1 MRILLIG
8 CEVIIRELCD
18 AVARSPH
25 VVDARFLSKGLHDRG
40 ARVMRAGVQ
49 AAIDEAEA
57 DARKYDAIALGY
69 GLCGNG
75 LAGLEARSVPLVL
88 PRAHDCI
95 TLLMG
100 SRIEFERYFQD
111 HPGVYYR
118 STGWVERG
126 TDLEPLARTQ
136 TGMGYTLDALIER
149 YGEDNGRF
157 LYDEL
162 TRYQQAYTQLT
173 FIETGIEP
181 DGRGEA
187 EARVEATE
195 KGWRFEKV
203 RGDLGLFRGLL
214 AGDWDEASFLVV
226 PPGHRIVARADQG
239 IVAAE
244 FPPASP
250 PGAD

>member
-18 AVARSPH
+18 AVTRSPH
-25 VVDARFLSKGLHDRG
+25 VVDARFLSKGLHDLG
-40 ARVMRAGVQ
+40 ARAMREGLQ
-49 AAIDEAEA
+49 AAIDEVEA
-57 DARKYDAIALGY
+57 RADKYDAIALGY

-75 LAGLEARSVPLVL
+75 LAGVEARSIPLVL

-100 SRIEFERYFQD
+100 SRTGFETYFQD

-126 TDLEPLARTQ
+126 ADLLPLARTQ
-136 TGMGYTLDALIER
+136 TGMGYTLDALIDR
-149 YGEDNGRF
+149 YGEDNGTF
-157 LYDEL
+157 LYEEL
-162 TRYQQAYTQLT
+162 TRYHQTYQQLT

-181 DGRGEA
+181 DDRFENEARA
-187 EARVEATE
+187 EAAD
-195 KGWRFEKV
+195 KGWKFEKV

-214 AGDWDEASFLVV
+214 SGDWDDASFLVV
-226 PPGHRIVARADQG
+226 PPGHRIVARPEQG
-239 IVAAE
+239 IIAAE
-244 FPPASP
+244 RVTS
-250 PGAD
+250 

>member
-18 AVARSPH
+18 AVTHSPH
-25 VVDARFLSKGLHDRG
+25 VVDARFLSKGLHDLG
-40 ARVMRAGVQ
+40 ARAMRKGLQ
-49 AAIDEAEA
+49 AAIDEVEAKAE
-57 DARKYDAIALGY
+57 KYDAIALGY

-75 LAGLEARSVPLVL
+75 LAGLEARSIPLVM

-100 SRIEFERYFQD
+100 SKDRFEGYFRD

-118 STGWVERG
+118 SAGWVERG
-126 TDLEPLARTQ
+126 ADLEPLARTQ
-136 TGMGYTLDALIER
+136 TGLGVTLDALIEK

-162 TRYQQAYTQLT
+162 TRYQQNYQQLT

-181 DGRGEA
+181 DGRFETQARA
-187 EARVEATE
+187 EAAG
-195 KGWRFEKV
+195 KGWKFEKLG
-203 RGDLGLFRGLL
+203 GDLGLFRELL
-214 AGDWDEASFLVV
+214 SGHWDEAKFLVV
-226 PPGHRIVARADQG
+226 RPGQRIVARPDQG

-244 FPPASP
+244 EVAP
-250 PGAD
+250 

>member
-18 AVARSPH
+18 AVTRSPH
-25 VVDARFLSKGLHDRG
+25 VVDARFLSKGLHDLGSR
-40 ARVMRAGVQ
+40 AMRSGIQ
-49 AAIDEAEA
+49 AAIDEAGSSAE
-57 DARKYDAIALGY
+57 KYDAIALGY

-75 LAGLEARSVPLVL
+75 LAGVQARTVPLVV

-100 SRIEFERYFQD
+100 SRDRFESYFQG

-126 TDLEPLARTQ
+126 ADLEPLARSQ
-136 TGMGYTLDALIER
+136 TGLGASLDDLVER

-157 LYDEL
+157 LFEEL
-162 TRYQQAYTQLT
+162 TRYQKNYQQLS

-181 DGRGEA
+181 DGRFREA
-187 EARVEATE
+187 AESEAAA
-195 KGWRFEKV
+195 KGWRFEAV
-203 RGDLGLFRGLL
+203 RGDLGLFRALL
-214 AGDWDEASFLVV
+214 SGDWDEASFLIV
-226 PPGHRIVARADQG
+226 PPGHCIAPRPDQG
-239 IVAAE
+239 IIAAE
-244 FPPASP
+244 RMDS
-250 PGAD
+250 

>member
-1 MRILLIG
+1 MRIRLIG

-18 AVARSPH
+18 AVTRSPH
-25 VVDARFLSKGLHDRG
+25 IVDAQFLSKGLHDLGAQAMRG
-40 ARVMRAGVQ
+40 ALQ
-49 AAIDEAEA
+49 AAIDEVEECAP
-57 DARKYDAIALGY
+57 KYDAIALGY

-75 LAGLEARSVPLVL
+75 LAGIEARSTALVL

-95 TLLMG
+95 TLLFG
-100 SRIEFERYFQD
+100 SRTKFERYFQD

-118 STGWVERG
+118 SSGWVERG
-126 TDLEPLARTQ
+126 ADLEPLARTQ

-162 TRYQQAYTQLT
+162 TRYRQTYEQLT

-181 DGRGEA
+181 DDRFEAQARA
-187 EARVEATE
+187 EAAE
-195 KGWRFEKV
+195 KGWRFEKLK
-203 RGDLGLFRGLL
+203 GDLGLFRGLL
-214 AGDWDEASFLVV
+214 SGDWDDASYLVV
-226 PPGHRIVARADQG
+226 PPGHRIVARPDQG

-244 FPPASP
+244 RIMP
-250 PGAD
+250 